1 MAQAQPHTPKK
12 SSTARKSK
20 STDKSPL
27 KEPGWSH
34 GRFFWNELM
43 VHDLE
48 RAKSFYK
55 QTLGWTFDP
64 MPMAGGEGT
73 YWIIKSS
80 GNMVGG
86 IFEMTDPGMQHLPE
100 GWMGYIAVDDVD
112 ARVQLALTAGAQLM
126 MPVFDI
132 PEVGRTAILREPGGA
147 PICWITPVM

>member
-12 SSTARKSK
+12 TTAPTKSK
-20 STDKSPL
+20 SMAKSAT
-27 KEPGWSH
+27 KEPSWSH

-48 RAKSFYK
+48 RTKSFYK

-64 MPMAGGEGT
+64 MPMAGGVGT

-80 GNMVGG
+80 GQMVGG
-86 IFEMTDPGMQHLPE
+86 LFQMTDPAMQQVPE

-112 ARVQLALTAGAQLM
+112 ARVKLALTAGAHLM
-126 MPVFDI
+126 KPIFDI
-132 PEVGRTAILREPGGA
+132 PEVGRTAILRQPGGA
-147 PICWITPVM
+147 PICWITPDM

>member
-1 MAQAQPHTPKK
+1 MAQTQPHTPKK
-12 SSTARKSK
+12 STSKSK
-20 STDKSPL
+20 SMEKSPS
-27 KEPGWSH
+27 KDPGWSH

-64 MPMAGGEGT
+64 MPMAGEDGT

-80 GNMVGG
+80 GQMVGG
-86 IFEMTDPGMQHLPE
+86 IYEMTDPAMKDVCE

-112 ARVQLALTAGAQLM
+112 ARTKLALAAGAQLM
-126 MPVFDI
+126 KPIFDI
-132 PEVGRTAILREPGGA
+132 PEVGRTAILRQPGGA

>member
-12 SSTARKSK
+12 SSAASKTKSMEK
-20 STDKSPL
+20 SAP

-43 VHDLE
+43 VHDLD

-64 MPMAGGEGT
+64 MPMAGGGT

-80 GNMVGG
+80 GQLVGG
-86 IFEMTDPGMQHLPE
+86 VFEMTDPAMQQKPE
-100 GWMGYIAVDDVD
+100 GWMGYIAVDDIDVRTQK
-112 ARVQLALTAGAQLM
+112 ALAAGAQLM
-126 MPVFDI
+126 KPIFDI

-147 PICWITPVM
+147 MICWITPVM

>member
-12 SSTARKSK
+12 SRNTRTAKSAAPTM
-20 STDKSPL
+20 S
-27 KEPGWSH
+27 KETGWSH

-55 QTLGWTFDP
+55 QTLGWAFDP

-80 GNMVGG
+80 GQMVGG
-86 IFEMTDPGMQHLPE
+86 VFEMADPAMQQVPE

-112 ARVQLALTAGAQLM
+112 ARVKLALAAGAQLM
-126 MPVFDI
+126 KPIFDI